1 MGKIYTLLLLLLLSP
16 SLFAQKYVQT
26 VYTDYQGYYQSII
39 SPINP
44 IGSHNVIGFTWE
56 GQTFSTG
63 VNDSIMISNH
73 PNTIAQEFKAF
84 PTDSLANPLYV
95 ADSKKAV
102 NNIGLGVSPTDLPN
116 YMGYKKSNFKH
127 YIGDGINGLD
137 IGTGVFN
144 IRLKEKKMKFNNI
157 AISASSIG
165 DGIPDV
171 LITQIGNA
179 PSGVD
184 VDFYTFSNLSNADV
198 GGPYKVSFA
207 NNLLTTLFNNDYYF
221 YKLGFNS
228 TVENND
234 NLNINAELTH
244 NNNVSGGT
252 SRPVRMLALDWSELG
267 INTSNYHLVYSFN
280 QTYSGQSDTAFIAY
294 NISSLKFRRKVSG
307 TIKAINKSTMQENV
321 FPNAKLSIYT
331 VDEKTNVETFKAITT
346 SNSNGVYEFKNLE
359 SNGANEVYRVVL
371 DQFTDYN
378 PTYFIVNNKNG
389 RTLNYLDMELQESDS
404 KDNDFVLGRFC
415 VVAPAASSTGI
426 SSTNSVIGI
435 TTSSNPNASWPM
447 HVPNSFLTLD
457 SQSSGFVI
465 TRVDPNKIPTQDLVE
480 GMLIF
485 DIVENCLKLY
495 NGTSW
500 HCIERDCNLDVYD
513 PNRPIFP

>member
-1 MGKIYTLLLLLLLSP
+1 
-16 SLFAQKYVQT
+16 
-26 VYTDYQGYYQSII
+26 
-39 SPINP
+39 
-44 IGSHNVIGFTWE
+44 
-56 GQTFSTG
+56 
-63 VNDSIMISNH
+63 
-73 PNTIAQEFKAF
+73 
-84 PTDSLANPLYV
+84 
-95 ADSKKAV
+95 
-102 NNIGLGVSPTDLPN
+102 
-116 YMGYKKSNFKH
+116 
-127 YIGDGINGLD
+127 
-137 IGTGVFN
+137 
-144 IRLKEKKMKFNNI
+144 
-157 AISASSIG
+157 
-165 DGIPDV
+165 
-171 LITQIGNA
+171 
-179 PSGVD
+179 
-184 VDFYTFSNLSNADV
+184 
-198 GGPYKVSFA
+198 
-207 NNLLTTLFNNDYYF
+207 
-221 YKLGFNS
+221 
-228 TVENND
+228 
-234 NLNINAELTH
+234 
-244 NNNVSGGT
+244 
-252 SRPVRMLALDWSELG
+252 
-267 INTSNYHLVYSFN
+267 
-280 QTYSGQSDTAFIAY
+280 
-294 NISSLKFRRKVSG
+294 
-307 TIKAINKSTMQENV
+307 MQENV

-331 VDEKTNVETFKAITT
+331 VDEKTNVETFKATTT

-389 RTLNYLDMELQESDS
+389 TTLNYLDMELQESDS

-415 VVAPAASSTGI
+415 VVAPAASSTGV

-495 NGTSW
+495 NGTAW